1 MHETMKHHDL
11 NKVAF
16 KAFNPQL
23 LDGVKQRD
31 QPKSMMRYQ
40 ILDNW
45 VHLNSALINDQVVEV
60 NFSRDAAT
68 GKNMSQFSSKVNEN

>member
-1 MHETMKHHDL
+1 MKHHDL

-60 NFSRDAAT
+60 NFNRDAAT

>member
-1 MHETMKHHDL
+1 M
-11 NKVAF
+11 AF

-60 NFSRDAAT
+60 NFNRDAAT

>member
-1 MHETMKHHDL
+1 M

-16 KAFNPQL
+16 KPFNSQL
-23 LDGVKQRD
+23 LDGSVKPKD

-60 NFSRDAAT
+60 NFNRDAAT